1 MLKLSGLIVFVLI
14 VSACS
19 NGYLSTSGSRPN
31 TKIFKYSGSLQCEE
45 GSGVGIDAMKQ
56 DLIDSGI
63 DVICSQE
70 MHDGLARAAFCGNST
85 GQINVFEIHNSNLP
99 DTVNLGFSTV
109 DVLSQYQDEKCEQ

>member
-19 NGYLSTSGSRPN
+19 NGDLTSSGSRLN

-45 GSGVGIDAMKQ
+45 GSGIGLETMKQ
-56 DLIDSGI
+56 ELIDNGI

-70 MHDGLARAAFCGNST
+70 MHDGFARITLCGRGT
-85 GQINVFEIHNSNLP
+85 GRINVFEIHSSNLP
-99 DTVNLGFSTV
+99 DTVNLGFSTI